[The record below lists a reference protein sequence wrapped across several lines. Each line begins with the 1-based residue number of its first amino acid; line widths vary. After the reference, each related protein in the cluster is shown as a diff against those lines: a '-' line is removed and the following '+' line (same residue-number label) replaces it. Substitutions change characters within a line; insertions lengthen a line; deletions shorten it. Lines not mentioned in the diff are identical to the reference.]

1 MLEFPMSDFARL
13 VREAGVVGA
22 GGAGFPSYVKAS
34 SKADT
39 VIVNAAECE
48 PLLQK
53 DHELLAR
60 HTEEVLEGLAQLM
73 RSTGAARGVV
83 AIKDKHPELIAEVS
97 AAIKSRPGLEVKRL
111 RDVYPAGDEYCLVY
125 EVTGRLIPAG
135 GIPIQVGVV
144 VNNVETLY
152 NMARAASTPVVD
164 TWFTVAG
171 AVKRPCT
178 VRVPIGTSYAEALAL
193 AGGATVPEY
202 GALDGGAM
210 MGKVLDSF
218 DRPATKTSG
227 GLIVL
232 PKSHP
237 LLGRKGAERA
247 QDERVGKSAC
257 DQCSLC
263 TELCPRYLLGY
274 DIQPHKVMRG
284 LLFSGAD
291 RKTWNEW
298 ALLCCECQL
307 CTLYSCPENLAPGK
321 ICVSAK
327 KDLGEKKI
335 TWKNAGLNAGKPP
348 KAHPIREYR
357 LVPTKQL
364 IARLGLADYAADA
377 PFLDADFSPASV
389 RIPLKQHV
397 GTPATA
403 LVSVGQKVRR
413 GDKIGDVPAG
423 ELGVPVHASIDGVV
437 AAVTDMVEI
446 RREEK
451 R

>member
-1 MLEFPMSDFARL
+1 MSEELSGFARL
-13 VREAGVVGA
+13 IREAGVVGA

-34 SKADT
+34 SRADT
-39 VIVNAAECE
+39 VIVNGAECE

-53 DHELLAR
+53 DQELLAR
-60 HTEEVLEGLAQLM
+60 HTGEVLEGLALLM
-73 RSTGAARGVV
+73 RSTGASRGVV
-83 AIKDKHPELIAEVS
+83 AIKEKHRELLALVEAAVS
-97 AAIKSRPGLEVKRL
+97 GRPGVEVKRL

-125 EVTGRLIPAG
+125 EVTGRLIPPG
-135 GIPIQVGVV
+135 GIPIQVGAV

-152 NMARAASTPVVD
+152 NMGRAAKTPVVD
-164 TWFTVAG
+164 TFFTVAG

-178 VRVPIGTSYAEALAL
+178 VKVPIGTSYADALAL
-193 AGGATVPEY
+193 AGGATVADF
-202 GALDGGAM
+202 GVLDGGAM
-210 MGKVLDSF
+210 MGRLLDGLE
-218 DRPATKTSG
+218 RPATKTSG

-232 PKSHP
+232 PKSHA
-237 LLGRKGAERA
+237 LLGRKGAPRA

-284 LLFSGAD
+284 LLFSRAD

-298 ALLCCECQL
+298 ALMCCECQL

-327 KDLGEKKI
+327 KDLAENKI
-335 TWKNAGLNAGKPP
+335 VWKNSALNTGKAP
-348 KAHPIREYR
+348 KAHPVREYR
-357 LVPTKQL
+357 LVPTGQL
-364 IARLGLADYAADA
+364 IARLGLAEYQADA
-377 PFLDADFSPASV
+377 PLLEGEFSPGSV

-397 GTPATA
+397 GVPATA
-403 LVSVGQKVRR
+403 LVTVGQTVRR
-413 GDKIGDVPAG
+413 GDKIGDVPADQ
-423 ELGVPVHASIDGVV
+423 LGVPVHASIDGVV
-437 AAVTDMVEI
+437 TAVTDAVEI
-446 RREEK
+446 RREGI

>member
-1 MLEFPMSDFARL
+1 MAEPLNEFARL
-13 VREAGVVGA
+13 IREAGVVGA
-22 GGAGFPSYVKAS
+22 GGAGFPSYVKAA

-39 VIVNAAECE
+39 VIVNGAECE

-53 DHELLAR
+53 DQELMAR
-60 HTEEVLEGLAQLM
+60 HTDEFLDGLVRLM
-73 RSTGAARGVV
+73 RSTGASRGVV
-83 AIKDKHPELIAEVS
+83 AVKEKHHELLAQLAAAVKDMPGVEVF
-97 AAIKSRPGLEVKRL
+97 KL

-125 EVTGRLIPAG
+125 EVTGRLIPPG
-135 GIPIQVGVV
+135 GIPLAVGVV
-144 VNNVETLY
+144 VNNVETLL
-152 NMARAASTPVVD
+152 NMSRAAKTPVVD
-164 TWFTVAG
+164 TYFTVAG
-171 AVKRPCT
+171 AVRKPCT
-178 VRVPIGTSYAEALAL
+178 VKVPIGTSYAEALAL
-193 AGGATVPEY
+193 AGGAAVADY

-210 MGKVLDSF
+210 MGRVLTDFSK
-218 DRPATKTSG
+218 PATKTSG

-237 LLGRKGAERA
+237 LIQRKGAERA

-284 LLFSGAD
+284 LLFSKAD

-321 ICVSAK
+321 VCSSAK
-327 KDLGEKKI
+327 RDLAEVKI
-335 TWKNAGLNAGKPP
+335 GWKESKLNTGKAP
-348 KAHPIREYR
+348 KAHPVREYR

-364 IARLGLADYAADA
+364 VQRLGLTDYEADA
-377 PFLDADFSPASV
+377 PLLEDDHAPARVS
-389 RIPLKQHV
+389 IPLKQHV
-397 GTPATA
+397 GAPATP
-403 LVSVGQKVRR
+403 LVKSGQRVRR
-413 GDKIGDVPAG
+413 GEKIGDVPEG
-423 ELGVPVHASIDGVV
+423 TLGVPVHASIDGVV
-437 AAVTDMVEI
+437 GSVTDCVEI
-446 RREEK
+446 VSEEK

>member
-1 MLEFPMSDFARL
+1 MSEALNDFARII
-13 VREAGVVGA
+13 REAGVVGA
-22 GGAGFPSYVKAS
+22 GGAGFPSYVKAA

-53 DHELLAR
+53 DQELLAR
-60 HTEEVLEGLAQLM
+60 HPEEVLEGLGRLM
-73 RSTGAARGVV
+73 AATGAARGVV
-83 AIKDKHPELIAEVS
+83 AIKDKHSELISQVK
-97 AAIKSRPGLEVKRL
+97 AAIAGLPGVEVKIL

-125 EVTGRLIPAG
+125 EVTGRLIPPG

-152 NMARAASTPVVD
+152 NMGRAAQSPVVD
-164 TWFTVAG
+164 TWFTVTG

-178 VRVPIGTSYAEALAL
+178 VKVPIGTSYADALAL
-193 AGGATVPEY
+193 AGGAGVPEY

-210 MGKVLDSF
+210 MGKVLASF
-218 DRPATKTSG
+218 DHPATKTSG

-232 PKSHP
+232 PSSHA
-237 LLGRKGAERA
+237 LLARKAAERS
-247 QDERVGKSAC
+247 QDERVGKSVC

-284 LLFSGAD
+284 LLFSRAD

-327 KDLGEKKI
+327 KDLAENKI
-335 TWKNAGLNAGKPP
+335 GWKNAALNSGKAP
-348 KAHPIREYR
+348 KAHPVREYR
-357 LVPTKQL
+357 LVPTGQL
-364 IARLGLADYAADA
+364 MARLGLADYKADA
-377 PFLDADFSPASV
+377 PLLEREFLPERV

-397 GTPATA
+397 GVPATA
-403 LVSVGQKVRR
+403 LVKAGQKVRR
-413 GDKIGDVPAG
+413 GEKIGDVPADQ
-423 ELGVPVHASIDGVV
+423 LGVPVHASIDGVV
-437 AAVTDMVEI
+437 KAVTDCVEI
-446 RREEK
+446 EREGT

>member
-1 MLEFPMSDFARL
+1 MAEGLNDFARL
-13 VREAGVVGA
+13 IREAGVVGA
-22 GGAGFPSYVKAS
+22 GGAGFPSYVKAA

-39 VIVNAAECE
+39 VIVNGAECE

-53 DHELLAR
+53 DQELLAR
-60 HTEEVLEGLAQLM
+60 RTAEVLEGLALLM
-73 RSTGAARGVV
+73 RSTGAVRGVL
-83 AIKDKHPELIAEVS
+83 AIKEKHAELLAHV
-97 AAIKSRPGLEVKRL
+97 AAAAKGRPGLEVKGL

-125 EVTGRLIPAG
+125 EVTGRLLPPG

-152 NMARAASTPVVD
+152 NMGRAAQTPVVD
-164 TWFTVAG
+164 TFFTVAG

-178 VRVPIGTSYAEALAL
+178 VKVPIGTSYAEALAL
-193 AGGATVPEY
+193 AGGATVEEF

-210 MGKVLDSF
+210 MGRVLESF

-227 GLIVL
+227 GLVVL
-232 PKSHP
+232 PQTHA

-284 LLFSGAD
+284 LLFSRAD
-291 RKTWNEW
+291 RKTWNQW

-321 ICVSAK
+321 ICASAK
-327 KDLGEKKI
+327 RDLAETKVGWKDS
-335 TWKNAGLNAGKPP
+335 ALNTGKVV

-364 IARLGLADYAADA
+364 VARLGLAGYQADA
-377 PFLDADFSPASV
+377 PLLDGDYSPRMV

-397 GTPATA
+397 GVPATA
-403 LVSVGQKVRR
+403 LVTVGQKVKR
-413 GDKIGDVPAG
+413 GEKIGDVPA
-423 ELGVPVHASIDGVV
+423 EALGVPVHASIDGVV
-437 AAVTDMVEI
+437 TAVSDRVEI
-446 RREEK
+446 KREGIS
-451 R
+451 

>member
-1 MLEFPMSDFARL
+1 MADQLNDFARL
-13 VREAGVVGA
+13 IREAGVVGA
-22 GGAGFPSYVKAS
+22 GGAGFPAYVKAA

-39 VIVNAAECE
+39 VIVNGAECE

-53 DHELLAR
+53 DQELMAR
-60 HTEEVLEGLAQLM
+60 HAEEVLEGLALLM
-73 RSTGAARGVV
+73 RSTGASRGVI
-83 AIKDKHPELIAEVS
+83 AIKDKHPELIADVEK
-97 AAIKSRPGLEVKRL
+97 AIMGRPGLEVKRL

-152 NMARAASTPVVD
+152 NMGRAAKSPVVD
-164 TWFTVAG
+164 TFFTVAG
-171 AVKRPCT
+171 AVRNPCT
-178 VRVPIGTSYAEALAL
+178 IKVPIGTSYAEALAL
-193 AGGATVPEY
+193 AGGASVADY

-218 DRPATKTSG
+218 DHPATKTSG

-232 PKSHP
+232 PRSHA
-237 LLGRKGAERA
+237 LLSRKGAPRA

-284 LLFSGAD
+284 LLFSQAD

-335 TWKNAGLNAGKPP
+335 VWKNSALNTGKAP

-364 IARLGLADYAADA
+364 IARLGLADYVADA
-377 PFLDADFSPASV
+377 PLLDGDYSPERV
-389 RIPLKQHV
+389 RVPLKQHV
-397 GTPATA
+397 GVPATA
-403 LVSVGQKVRR
+403 LVKAGQKVRR
-413 GDKIGDVPAG
+413 GDKIGAVP
-423 ELGVPVHASIDGVV
+423 EDQLGVPVHASIDGVV
-437 AAVTDMVEI
+437 TAVTDVVEI
-446 RREEK
+446 KREGTK
-451 R
+451 

>member
-1 MLEFPMSDFARL
+1 MADELNDFARL
-13 VREAGVVGA
+13 IREAGVVGA
-22 GGAGFPSYVKAS
+22 GGAGFPSYVKAA

-39 VIVNAAECE
+39 VIVNGAECE

-53 DHELLAR
+53 DQELMAR
-60 HTEEVLEGLAQLM
+60 HPEVILEGLAMLM
-73 RSTGAARGVV
+73 RSTGASRGVV
-83 AIKDKHPELIAEVS
+83 AIKEKHPELLALMKKAVESLAGVGVHS
-97 AAIKSRPGLEVKRL
+97 L

-125 EVTGRLIPAG
+125 EVTGRLIPPG

-152 NMARAASTPVVD
+152 NMGRAAETPVVD
-164 TWFTVAG
+164 TYFTVTG

-178 VRVPIGTSYAEALAL
+178 VQVPIGTSYAEALAL
-193 AGGATVPEY
+193 AGGATVKDF

-210 MGKVLDSF
+210 MGNVLDSF

-232 PKSHP
+232 PKTHA
-237 LLGRKGAERA
+237 LIARKGAERA

-284 LLFSGAD
+284 LLFSRAD

-321 ICVSAK
+321 VCVSAK
-327 KDLGEKKI
+327 RDLAENKI
-335 TWKNAGLNAGKPP
+335 GWKNSALNSGKVK
-348 KAHPIREYR
+348 KAHPVREFR
-357 LVPTKQL
+357 QVPTKQL
-364 IARLGLADYAADA
+364 IQRLGLMDYVADA
-377 PFLDADFSPASV
+377 PLLDGGHAPANV

-397 GTPATA
+397 GVPATA
-403 LVSVGQKVRR
+403 LVKAGQKVKR
-413 GDKIGDVPAG
+413 GEKIGAVPADQ
-423 ELGVPVHASIDGVV
+423 LGVPVHASIDGTVT
-437 AAVTDMVEI
+437 AVSDAVEI
-446 RREEK
+446 TR
-451 R
+451 